1 DLKPA
6 NLMLVPKPASAQ
18 PDVTTGATVKI
29 LDIGLVRALNDEDV
43 SDGTDNQQLT
53 GEGVMLGTPD
63 YMAPEQARDA
73 HKADIR
79 ADISAL
85 GCVLYHVL
93 AGQPPFPDKSL
104 ISQMVRHIKEA
115 PRPLMEFSREVPEGL
130 NQIVN
135 WMMAKDPAQRYP
147 TPERAAQALQVFLVA
162 GSEGPRQLEAEPQ
175 MPPYLHWLETHDTAV
190 RLSPPPATAAP
201 T

>member
-43 SDGTDNQQLT
+43 SDGSENQQLT

-79 ADISAL
+79 ADIYAL

-104 ISQMVRHIKEA
+104 ISQMVRHIKET
-115 PRPLMEFSREVPEGL
+115 PKPLMEFNREIPEGL

-147 TPERAAQALQVFLVA
+147 TPERAAQALQVFLMA
-162 GSEGPRQLEAEPQ
+162 GSEASPGLEAEPK
-175 MPPYLHWLETHDTAV
+175 MRPYLKWLETHEQ
-190 RLSPPPATAAP
+190 AP
-201 T
+201 VSS